1 MAPVD
6 GAVHACPNTAP
17 FSNKRHHP
25 PNPTALLPPYFQPTT
40 RNTRAT
46 GATDLLP
53 PYFSHQQETP
63 PPPPTN
69 QPPYFQPPPTS
80 SRDTATDLLR
90 LADVLEVA
98 EVLLDDVHVGNQ
110 RVHNVAPRPVQRLQ
124 DPKRGERWGVS
135 VSRPKEATKGAS
147 LSANRGLI
155 PRSRS
160 KWLDVVVYDAK
171 WGEYNKNRWVNVGS
185 FSPRSHKPRATSHT
199 LARCKEE
206 ERGKGERKRETKEM
220 LVSWSTTQPTYKHPT
235 IQNPRTHGQRL
246 H

>member
-1 MAPVD
+1 MWLTAINKNTKPRTCVGPSPRLLMRLISPRRLPSQRAPPND
-6 GAVHACPNTAP
+6 GRWGKEKIDQMIENRRRSDPCMPQHRPP
-17 FSNKRHHP
+17 SYFSNKRHHP

-63 PPPPTN
+63 PPPPN
-69 QPPYFQPPPTS
+69 QPPLPPYFQPPPTS

-124 DPKRGERWGVS
+124 DPTGGGEGGGERE
-135 VSRPKEATKGAS
+135 RE
-147 LSANRGLI
+147 SANRGKKRRI
-155 PRSRS
+155 SVSQSWARTSFQIEVAGRSS
-160 KWLDVVVYDAK
+160 
-171 WGEYNKNRWVNVGS
+171 
-185 FSPRSHKPRATSHT
+185 
-199 LARCKEE
+199 
-206 ERGKGERKRETKEM
+206 
-220 LVSWSTTQPTYKHPT
+220 
-235 IQNPRTHGQRL
+235 I
-246 H
+246 